1 MNIWSSFTSY
11 HFKPL
16 WLTFFG
22 TQTCFWSP
30 LIFILW
36 IKTIKIHCFV
46 FQKRFGKMWGYETWL
61 SKPLPCVLSELQF
74 VVIVDFIRGEVT
86 PTWAVIPRLQ
96 EPVWEIVGVLRPIKL
111 RSDSSEK
118 SEDLWFHLVVVSI
131 LLAPSEL
138 PSERLSSL
146 LDQLGLCFTAEC
158 FFASV
163 WSWKRESKIINC
175 KEIFWASELWKQYQ
189 MDFYVLCK

>member
-1 MNIWSSFTSY
+1 MKIWSFQ
-11 HFKPL
+11 
-16 WLTFFG
+16 TFVTYFLSLEHKHV
-22 TQTCFWSP
+22 FWTP

-36 IKTIKIHCFV
+36 IKTFIKIHCFV
-46 FQKRFGKMWGYETWL
+46 FQKSFGNTWGYETWL
-61 SKPLPCVLSELQF
+61 SKPLPCVLQF
-74 VVIVDFIRGEVT
+74 VVIVDLVRGEVT

-138 PSERLSSL
+138 PSECLRSL

-158 FFASV
+158 FSASV
-163 WSWKRESKIINC
+163 FSWKRESKIIYC
-175 KEIFWASELWKQYQ
+175 KEIFWASELLKQYQ
-189 MDFYVLCK
+189 MISMFFANK